1 METTVT
7 VATTWDVCKQSGRTV
22 PVPVHIT
29 VSESTQRITVGAWQ
43 NDRLDTAEIREHAA
57 CFAEEAE
64 SLIREILSE
73 EIIGQSWTRNGG
85 DLQRIFL
92 QACGLPESLEYIE
105 ALNDAL
111 CPSDQTAVRVHLR
124 WKTNKEGVRKGN
136 RVCGVER
143 VTLEPG
149 EVTDLINE
157 ENRPV
162 EREEGSPSKSPPA
175 KKPPAKNGEDE
186 AETVRRNQGE
196 QSVGGRASSSKTA
209 SRKTET

>member
-1 METTVT
+1 MEKTVT

-43 NDRLDTAEIREHAA
+43 NDRLDTAEIREHAT

-85 DLQRIFL
+85 DLERIFL

-124 WKTNKEGVRKGN
+124 WKTNEEGVQRGN
-136 RVCGVER
+136 RVCGIQRE
-143 VTLEPG
+143 TLEPG
-149 EVTDLINE
+149 EVTDLIDE
-157 ENRPV
+157 EKQSV
-162 EREEGSPSKSPPA
+162 DREEGSAGKNAPP

-196 QSVGGRASSSKTA
+196 RSVGERASSKTA
-209 SRKTET
+209 SRKKET

>member
-1 METTVT
+1 MEKTVT

-43 NDRLDTAEIREHAA
+43 NDRLDTAEIREHAT

-64 SLIREILSE
+64 SLIREILSD
-73 EIIGQSWTRNGG
+73 EIIGESWTRNGG
-85 DLQRIFL
+85 DLERVFL

-124 WKTNKEGVRKGN
+124 WTKKEEGVRQGN

-143 VTLEPG
+143 ETLEPG
-149 EVTDLINE
+149 QVTDLIE
-157 ENRPV
+157 EKRRIVDKEEGCQDKKGDGEGKTVKRTEEKRSVGENR
-162 EREEGSPSKSPPA
+162 
-175 KKPPAKNGEDE
+175 
-186 AETVRRNQGE
+186 
-196 QSVGGRASSSKTA
+196 SVGERA
-209 SRKTET
+209 SRKKGR